1 MKSLS
6 AAGKFKKRR
15 YQEENHKR
23 KVTKEKKKPFI
34 NNSKAALES
43 FLVWFEDS
51 QALERVINM
60 ERQKRSRDDVVS
72 REVYYMIKRVTWIIP
87 KRM

>member
-72 REVYYMIKRVTWIIP
+72 REVYYMIKRVTWVHS
-87 KRM
+87 